1 MGHLANYYDEL
12 IACIGDAETI
22 LIFGPGEA
30 KRERILKINDFNNIT
45 RFVVETARE
54 TLVIG
59 STLPHLS
66 WNNAPQIMWK
76 VSHTWTQL

>member
-30 KRERILKINDFNNIT
+30 KRELKKRMNIDK
-45 RFVVETARE
+45 
-54 TLVIG
+54 IG
-59 STLPHLS
+59 RRR
-66 WNNAPQIMWK
+66 
-76 VSHTWTQL
+76 VSAGFGLN